1 MPSTW
6 ELSISYQRKAVFYY
20 QETQPQDGFRKPGHC
35 DCPFSKTPCGIF
47 SPIALQSQRT
57 IYQLCRPFTYYLSGT
72 ARRRMRMRSAMITG
86 YYCFFFSFDA
96 YHIRWLGGIV
106 AGMER
111 NGVEVSLIRS
121 KWYEF
126 DATNVISDCF
136 FIAIYQGLVKCNLF
150 R

>member
-1 MPSTW
+1 
-6 ELSISYQRKAVFYY
+6 
-20 QETQPQDGFRKPGHC
+20 
-35 DCPFSKTPCGIF
+35 
-47 SPIALQSQRT
+47 
-57 IYQLCRPFTYYLSGT
+57 
-72 ARRRMRMRSAMITG
+72 MITG